1 MTTQKTLY
9 QILNQLTQ
17 DDNYMEQNKQDIIFV
32 DGYETK
38 DIPDTTPDYI
48 LGKGSFNV
56 DKMIEFLTKY
66 KALSVS
72 GYLNFET
79 KRSKSTGKRYT
90 QLDLY
95 RFNQQPDQVKED
107 ALINL
112 RNPGYPTPTSQ
123 GIDLSKTLSDTHG
136 ISPEDLD
143 GTPWQG
149 DLM

>member
-123 GIDLSKTLSDTHG
+123 GIDLNKTLKPD
-136 ISPEDLD
+136 PAFDPALLD
-143 GTPWQG
+143 INP
-149 DLM
+149 DDIHY